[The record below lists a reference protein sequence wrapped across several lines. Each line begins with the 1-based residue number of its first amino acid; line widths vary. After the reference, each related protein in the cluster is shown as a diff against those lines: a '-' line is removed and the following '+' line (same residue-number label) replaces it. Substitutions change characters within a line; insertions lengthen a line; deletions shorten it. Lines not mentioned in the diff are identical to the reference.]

1 MTSSAA
7 TQHAAVT
14 FPIPRSDDEFGGNTS
29 CVEIRS
35 NKNEIIIFDMGT
47 GLRDL
52 GNSIIKNDSDITDIN
67 IVLSHFHYDHILGFL
82 MFIPLFIDK
91 YNVTYL
97 NGREIPVSSLHE
109 DLKVILGENAAGRRT
124 VILKVH
130 HEVTAIY
137 FEPVIEAI
145 SEAGGELHHILEED
159 KHR

>member
-1 MTSSAA
+1 MIVKRRQMDASVPAMAMGDIAFLLLIFFVILARARDDSHLQWKPANGVKLVRPA
-7 TQHAAVT
+7 TMNASV
-14 FPIPRSDDEFGGNTS
+14 
-29 CVEIRS
+29 V
-35 NKNEIIIFDMGT
+35 
-47 GLRDL
+47 
-52 GNSIIKNDSDITDIN
+52 
-67 IVLSHFHYDHILGFL
+67 
-82 MFIPLFIDK
+82 IDK

-109 DLKVILGENAAGRRT
+109 DLKVILGENTAGRRT

-159 KHR
+159 KQR